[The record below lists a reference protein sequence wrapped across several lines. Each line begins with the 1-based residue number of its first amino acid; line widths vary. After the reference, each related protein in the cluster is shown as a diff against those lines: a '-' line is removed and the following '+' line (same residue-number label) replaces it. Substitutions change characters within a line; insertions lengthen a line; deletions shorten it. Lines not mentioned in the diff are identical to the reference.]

1 MPPLQSF
8 KGFQMHHVME
18 WLGTIIEF
26 NCFLLFLGL
35 PTSGFSSCQV
45 FSTICIGLM
54 MEWLHTVVD
63 VWPGENA
70 ISGLQIVD
78 FSFTR
83 HKLIGQVNNKLPLA
97 PLTDWMGWGWD
108 GIDFGYGD
116 ATALKIVQWPI
127 TFPSRAFCTS
137 GQQDYSKEKSP
148 PQPKPEQPYNIT
160 VFKFVNGIARANWI
174 RRIGS
179 LRF

>member
-26 NCFLLFLGL
+26 NCFFLLFLGL

-83 HKLIGQVNNKLPLA
+83 HKLIGQVNSKLPLA
-97 PLTDWMGWGWD
+97 PLTD
-108 GIDFGYGD
+108 
-116 ATALKIVQWPI
+116 
-127 TFPSRAFCTS
+127 
-137 GQQDYSKEKSP
+137 
-148 PQPKPEQPYNIT
+148 
-160 VFKFVNGIARANWI
+160 
-174 RRIGS
+174 
-179 LRF
+179 

>member
-1 MPPLQSF
+1 
-8 KGFQMHHVME
+8 MHHVME

-70 ISGLQIVD
+70 IRTLALNRTLAL
-78 FSFTR
+78 TR
-83 HKLIGQVNNKLPLA
+83 TLVPRRTLVPSRSLDIYGTLDIYYDIGYSNVSCTPLA
-97 PLTDWMGWGWD
+97 
-108 GIDFGYGD
+108 IDSLFYISSHKDIGY
-116 ATALKIVQWPI
+116 
-127 TFPSRAFCTS
+127 
-137 GQQDYSKEKSP
+137 Y
-148 PQPKPEQPYNIT
+148 
-160 VFKFVNGIARANWI
+160 
-174 RRIGS
+174 
-179 LRF
+179 

>member
-1 MPPLQSF
+1 MLPLQSF

-78 FSFTR
+78 FSFIR

-97 PLTDWMGWGWD
+97 PLTD
-108 GIDFGYGD
+108 
-116 ATALKIVQWPI
+116 
-127 TFPSRAFCTS
+127 
-137 GQQDYSKEKSP
+137 
-148 PQPKPEQPYNIT
+148 
-160 VFKFVNGIARANWI
+160 
-174 RRIGS
+174 
-179 LRF
+179 